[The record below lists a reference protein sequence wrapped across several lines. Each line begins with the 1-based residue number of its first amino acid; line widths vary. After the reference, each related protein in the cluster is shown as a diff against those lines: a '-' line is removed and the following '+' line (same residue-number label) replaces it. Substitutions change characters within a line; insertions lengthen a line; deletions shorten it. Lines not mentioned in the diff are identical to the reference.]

1 MKTSN
6 KLSQLSFI
14 IAREFR
20 AISTSYAVLLVLMGG
35 IFVYGL
41 LYNYMY
47 APNIVTKAPVAV
59 VDNSHSS
66 LSRQYIRWLNAT
78 PQIEIYAQAM
88 DYHEAQEWMKEGK
101 VQGIL
106 YLPHNFED
114 RVFQGEEAVFSL
126 YATTDAFL
134 YYEALQEA
142 SSRVMLAIND
152 AYRPDGTVFLPPQGL
167 IAVAMAKPVNI
178 SGTALYNSTEGYG
191 SYLIPAVMM
200 VIIFQTLLMVIGMVT
215 GDEYQTGGIRAYLP
229 FGTGWKTAA
238 RIVAGKTFVYCM
250 LYALFAF
257 FLLGLLPHFFSIPN
271 IGSGK
276 DIIIMLIPYLL
287 ATSFFGLAASRW
299 FTDSEAPLL
308 MIAFFSVGLIFLS
321 GVSYPMEL
329 MPWYWKMAHYIIPAA
344 PGTLAFVKL
353 NSMGGN
359 MADIRPEYITLWVQT
374 VVYFGLAVWVYKEKL
389 KTGTHVFISTGSKG

>member
-14 IAREFR
+14 ITREFR

-47 APNIVTKAPVAV
+47 APNIVTKAPIAV

-101 VQGIL
+101 IQGIL

-114 RVFQGEEAVFSL
+114 RVFRGEEAVFSL

-178 SGTALYNSTEGYG
+178 SGTALYNYTEGYG

-308 MIAFFSVGLIFLS
+308 MIAFFSVGYIFLS
-321 GVSYPMEL
+321 GVSYPLEL
-329 MPWYWKMAHYIIPAA
+329 MPWYWQAAHYVVPAA
-344 PGTLAFVKL
+344 PAVLAFVKL
-353 NSMGGN
+353 NSMGGTL
-359 MADIRPEYITLWVQT
+359 ADIRPEMITLWIQVI
-374 VVYFGLAVWVYKEKL
+374 VYFLLSLWVFKK
-389 KTGTHVFISTGSKG
+389 KVFYFRH

>member
-6 KLSQLSFI
+6 SLSQIAFI

-78 PQIEIYAQAM
+78 PQVEIYAQAL
-88 DYHEAQEWMKEGK
+88 DYREAQEWMKQGK

-114 RVFQGEEAVFSL
+114 RVFQGQEAVFSL

-142 SSRVMLAIND
+142 SARVMLAIND
-152 AYRPDGTVFLPPQGL
+152 AYRPDGTVFLPPQGVV
-167 IAVAMAKPVNI
+167 AVAMAKPVNV
-178 SGTALYNSTEGYG
+178 SGTALYNYTEGYG

-215 GDEYQTGGIRAYLP
+215 GDEYQNGGIRAYLP
-229 FGTGWKTAA
+229 FGNGWGAA
-238 RIVAGKTFVYCM
+238 TRIVAGKTFVYCA
-250 LYALFAF
+250 LYAVFAF
-257 FLLGLLPHFFSIPN
+257 FLLGVLPYFFSIPN
-271 IGSGK
+271 IGSGR
-276 DIIIMLIPYLL
+276 DIMILLIPYLL
-287 ATSFFGLAASRW
+287 STSFFGLAASRY

-321 GVSYPMEL
+321 GVSYPLEL
-329 MPWYWKMAHYIIPAA
+329 MPWYWRAVHFILPAA
-344 PGTLAFVKL
+344 PGTLAYIKL
-353 NSMGGN
+353 NSMGGS
-359 MADIRPEYITLWVQT
+359 MADIRPEYITLWIQT
-374 VVYFGLAVWVYKEKL
+374 LVYFILAVVVYKK
-389 KTGTHVFISTGSKG
+389 KISGENHPNNKSRSRP

>member
-6 KLSQLSFI
+6 KLSQIAFI
-14 IAREFR
+14 ITREFR
-20 AISTSYAVLLVLMGG
+20 AISTSYAVLMVLMGG

-66 LSRQYIRWLNAT
+66 LSRQYIRWLSAT
-78 PQIEIYAQAM
+78 PQVEIYAQAM
-88 DYHEAQEWMKEGK
+88 DYHEAQEWMKQGK

-134 YYEALQEA
+134 YFEALQEA

-152 AYRPDGTVFLPPQGL
+152 AYRPDGAVFLPPQGL
-167 IAVAMAKPVNI
+167 IAVALAKPVNV
-178 SGTALYNSTEGYG
+178 SGTALYNYTEGYG

-215 GDEYQTGGIRAYLP
+215 GDEYQNKGVRAYLP
-229 FGTGWKTAA
+229 FGHSWGTAT
-238 RIVAGKTFVYCM
+238 RIVAGKTFVYCS
-250 LYALFAF
+250 LYAVFAF

-271 IGSGK
+271 IGSGR
-276 DIIIMLIPYLL
+276 DILIMLIPYLL
-287 ATSFFGLAASRW
+287 ATSFFGLAA
-299 FTDSEAPLL
+299 
-308 MIAFFSVGLIFLS
+308 
-321 GVSYPMEL
+321 
-329 MPWYWKMAHYIIPAA
+329 
-344 PGTLAFVKL
+344 
-353 NSMGGN
+353 
-359 MADIRPEYITLWVQT
+359 
-374 VVYFGLAVWVYKEKL
+374 
-389 KTGTHVFISTGSKG
+389 

>member
-1 MKTSN
+1 MKTSS
-6 KLSQLSFI
+6 KLSQITFI

-47 APNIVTKAPVAV
+47 APNVVTKVPVAV

-78 PQIEIYAQAM
+78 PQVEIYAQAI
-88 DYHEAQEWMKEGK
+88 DYHEAQEWMKQGK

-114 RVFQGEEAVFSL
+114 RVFRGEEAVFSL

-142 SSRVMLAIND
+142 SARVMLAIND

-167 IAVAMAKPVNI
+167 VAVAMAKPVNV
-178 SGTALYNSTEGYG
+178 SGTALYNYTEGYG

-229 FGTGWKTAA
+229 FGNGWGTAA
-238 RIVAGKTFVYCM
+238 RIVAGKAFVYCT
-250 LYALFAF
+250 LYAVFAF
-257 FLLGLLPHFFSIPN
+257 FLLGLLPYFFSIPN
-271 IGSGK
+271 IGNGG
-276 DIIIMLIPYLL
+276 DIVILLIPYLL
-287 ATSFFGLAASRW
+287 ATSFFGLAASRY

-321 GVSYPMEL
+321 GVSYPLEL
-329 MPWYWKMAHYIIPAA
+329 MPWYWRAVHHIIPAA
-344 PGTLAFVKL
+344 PGTLAYIKL
-353 NSMGGN
+353 NSMGGS
-359 MADIRPEYITLWVQT
+359 MADIRPEYITLWIQT
-374 VVYFGLAVWVYKEKL
+374 LVYFILAIVVYKK
-389 KTGTHVFISTGSKG
+389 KISG